1 MYEFYRI
8 ITAFT
13 SMKLFYT
20 FSPKI
25 FVPAFF
31 SVSKTAAFAV
41 IVLFI
46 YLIPVSSWSQKT
58 NQKQPTAMEVIRD
71 TTKKVDLI
79 DIVKSEFQFSPKTIK
94 RSEGKKIYFSLLPV
108 SSAIPG
114 GGRALITTTSA
125 GFYLGSR
132 PTTFLS
138 NVSFSPYLNFKGR
151 YSLTFRSNIFTSYN
165 RWNIQGDTR
174 FSLYPEDTWGT
185 KINGR
190 QNEKVLV
197 NYKYIRLYQTVLRR
211 IQPYLLAGIGY
222 NLDYHININTINDT
236 IGLTKFTGYNYGTGE
251 GKNSLSSGLTFNLL
265 YDTRKN
271 SVNPMPGGSYASL
284 IYRVNP
290 RFLGNGSNSWTS
302 LYLDGRK
309 YLSFPDKK
317 RKIVALW
324 SFIWTDL
331 NNRVPYLDL
340 PGIGWD
346 SYQKSGRGI
355 RQNRYRGKTLWYAEG
370 EYRRDLTLNGLL
382 GYVVFANYN
391 FITGPGNNHYSGP
404 HPAAG
409 AGLRLKF
416 NKRSNTNIAI
426 DYGIS
431 KGNSGI
437 YFNLGE
443 AF

>member
-1 MYEFYRI
+1 
-8 ITAFT
+8 
-13 SMKLFYT
+13 MKLSQTSFPQIFMVT
-20 FSPKI
+20 IFS
-25 FVPAFF
+25 FL
-31 SVSKTAAFAV
+31 KTTAFAV
-41 IVLFI
+41 IFLFI
-46 YLIPVSSWSQKT
+46 SFIPVSSQAQKKT
-58 NQKQPTAMEVIRD
+58 QKQQTAIEVIED
-71 TTKKVDLI
+71 TTRKVDLI
-79 DIVKSEFQFSPKTIK
+79 DIVKSQFQFSPKTIK

-114 GGRALITTTSA
+114 GGKALITTTSA

-132 PTTFLS
+132 RNTFIS

-151 YSLTFRSNIFTSYN
+151 YSLNFRSNIFTSYN
-165 RWNIQGDTR
+165 RWNILGDTR
-174 FSLYPEDTWGT
+174 FSLYPEYTWGT
-185 KINGR
+185 KTNDR

-197 NYKYIRLYQTVLRR
+197 NYKYIRLYQTLLRR
-211 IQPYLLAGIGY
+211 IKPYLLAGMGY
-222 NLDYHININTINDT
+222 DFDYHININTLNDT
-236 IGLTKFTGYNYGTGE
+236 IGLTKFTGYNYGTGA
-251 GKNSLSSGLTFNLL
+251 GKNSLSSGLTFNIL

-271 SVNPMPGGSYASL
+271 SVNPLPGNYANL

-290 RFLGNGSNSWTS
+290 RFLGNGSNTWTS

-309 YLSFPDKK
+309 YISFPDRK
-317 RKIVALW
+317 RKILALW
-324 SFIWTDL
+324 SYVWTALD
-331 NNRVPYLDL
+331 NNVPYLDL

-355 RQNRYRGKTLWYAEG
+355 QQNRYRGKTMWYAEG
-370 EYRRDLTLNGLL
+370 EYRRDLTINGLL

-391 FITGPGNNHYSGP
+391 FITGPGDNHYSGP
-404 HPAAG
+404 HPAIG

>member
-1 MYEFYRI
+1 
-8 ITAFT
+8 
-13 SMKLFYT
+13 MKLFNAL
-20 FSPKI
+20 SPKTLI
-25 FVPAFF
+25 ITFF
-31 SVSKTAAFAV
+31 SFLQTPAFAV
-41 IVLFI
+41 IFL
-46 YLIPVSSWSQKT
+46 LISLLPLSSLAQKKT
-58 NQKQPTAMEVIRD
+58 WKQQTAMEIIED
-71 TTKKVDLI
+71 TTRRVDVI
-79 DIVKSEFQFSPKTIK
+79 DVVKSQFKFNPKTMK
-94 RSEGKKIYFSLLPV
+94 RSEGKKVYFSLLPV

-114 GGRALITTTSA
+114 GGTALITSTSA

-132 PTTFLS
+132 RNTFLS

-151 YSLTFRSNIFTSYN
+151 YSLAFRSNIYTSRN
-165 RWNIQGDTR
+165 IWNILGDTR
-174 FSLYPEDTWGT
+174 FSLYPEFTWGT
-185 KINGR
+185 KTNGL

-197 NYKYIRLYQTVLRR
+197 NYKYIRFYQTLLRR
-211 IQPYLLAGIGY
+211 IKPYFLAGMGY

-236 IGLTKFTGYNYGTGE
+236 TGLTKFTGYNHGTAA

-271 SVNPMPGGSYASL
+271 SVNPLPGNYANL
-284 IYRVNP
+284 IYRINP
-290 RFLGNGSNSWTS
+290 RFLGNGGNSWKS

-309 YLSFPDKK
+309 YISFPDRK
-317 RKIVALW
+317 RKMVALW
-324 SFIWTDL
+324 SYVWTALD
-331 NNRVPYLDL
+331 NQVPYLDL
-340 PGIGWD
+340 PAIGWD

-355 RQNRYRGKTLWYAEG
+355 KQNRYRGKTMWYAEG
-370 EYRRDLTLNGLL
+370 EYRRDLTINGLL

-391 FITGPGNNHYSGP
+391 FTTGPGNNHYSGP